1 MDMSKTPDRVTPS
14 FPNSSPKTQRVIVLP
29 SGREIPEALAFTF
42 RDQVLRQAPQLP
54 RDLIYKLKKICG
66 SEFWA
71 PLTDGQVRLGG
82 EYIALLVSLG
92 ELPLEFATCPH
103 AVPKRY
109 RLK

>member
-54 RDLIYKLKKICG
+54 RDLIYKLKKICVG
-66 SEFWA
+66 V
-71 PLTDGQVRLGG
+71 D
-82 EYIALLVSLG
+82 ALFSRRRERSMTIVCTEDAG
-92 ELPLEFATCPH
+92 DE
-103 AVPKRY
+103 
-109 RLK
+109 

>member
-1 MDMSKTPDRVTPS
+1 MDMSKTLGGVIAPL
-14 FPNSSPKTQRVIVLP
+14 TQSASNTKRVIVLP
-29 SGREIPEALAFTF
+29 SGREIPEAFAFAF

-54 RDLIYKLKKICG
+54 RDRMYKLKKICG

-71 PLTDGQVRLGG
+71 PLTDRQVRLGG

-92 ELPLEFATCPH
+92 KLPLEFATCPH

-109 RLK
+109 HLK